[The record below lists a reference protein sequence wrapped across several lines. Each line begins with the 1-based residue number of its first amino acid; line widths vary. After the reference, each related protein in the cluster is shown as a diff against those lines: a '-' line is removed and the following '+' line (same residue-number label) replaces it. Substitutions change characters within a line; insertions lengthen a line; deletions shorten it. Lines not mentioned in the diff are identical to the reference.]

1 MNAKTL
7 TKLALAGTLLVGLLL
22 LQACSDDHHSHDHA
36 NGHDVAHDEELPKG
50 PRGGKLFEQDGFA
63 VELVLYETGV
73 PPEYHAYVYRQ
84 GQALAP
90 DTVELEV
97 TLTRLDGE
105 VNRFAF
111 KPLGDFLRGQGV
123 VTEPHSFDVA
133 IAAQH
138 AGNRYHWSFSSY
150 EGRTAIPEALARE
163 AGIKTEL
170 AGPASITETVRLT
183 GRVQID
189 PTRLAQVRARF
200 PGLVQG
206 VETRLGAQVTAGMVL
221 ARVQSNESLQTY
233 AVQAPLNGT
242 VLRLDAQPGM
252 VTGDAPLFVIADLSQ
267 VWIELDVFSRDLDR
281 ITVGQPVNVETVVGT
296 RYPGRIDWIA
306 PLAAHGSQ
314 SVPAR
319 VVLENPDGQ
328 LRPGLFVRTHVTV
341 AEHAVDLAVRQSA
354 LQRFRDFQVVYA
366 LVGDTYEVRMLELGR
381 SNQEWIEVLD
391 GLKPGTEYV
400 VDNSYLIKAD
410 IEKSG
415 ASHDH

>member
-1 MNAKTL
+1 MNITFL
-7 TKLALAGTLLVGLLL
+7 TKLAMTSILLVALLL
-22 LQACSDDHHSHDHA
+22 LQACGVDHHADEHGHGPDIA
-36 NGHDVAHDEELPKG
+36 EDDEQPNGPQ
-50 PRGGKLFEQDGFA
+50 GGKLFEQDDFA
-63 VELVLYETGV
+63 IELVLYETGV
-73 PPEYHAYVYRQ
+73 PPEYHAYAYLQ

-90 DTVELEV
+90 DTVELEL

-123 VTEPHSFDVA
+123 VAEPHSFDVA
-133 IAAQH
+133 ITAQH
-138 AGNRYHWSFSSY
+138 GGKRYQWAFSSY
-150 EGRTAIPEALARE
+150 EGRTAIPEALAHE
-163 AGIKTEL
+163 AGIVTAL
-170 AGPASITETVRLT
+170 AGSASITETLGLT

-189 PTRLAQVRARF
+189 PSRVTQLRARF
-200 PGLVQG
+200 PGLVQR
-206 VETRLGAQVTAGMVL
+206 VETRLGAQLRAGTVL

-233 AVQAPLNGT
+233 TIEAPLSGT

-252 VTGDAPLFVIADLSQ
+252 VTSEAPLFVIADLSR

-281 ITVGQPVNVETVVGT
+281 ISLGQMASVQTLDG
-296 RYPGRIDWIA
+296 RSYPGRIDWIA
-306 PLAAHGSQ
+306 PLAAHASQ
-314 SVPAR
+314 SVTAR

-328 LRPGLFVRTHVTV
+328 LRPGMFVRADVVV

-366 LVGDTYEVRMLELGR
+366 RVGDTYEVRMLELGR
-381 SNQEWIEVLD
+381 QNQQWIEVLE

-400 VDNSYLIKAD
+400 VENSYLIKAD